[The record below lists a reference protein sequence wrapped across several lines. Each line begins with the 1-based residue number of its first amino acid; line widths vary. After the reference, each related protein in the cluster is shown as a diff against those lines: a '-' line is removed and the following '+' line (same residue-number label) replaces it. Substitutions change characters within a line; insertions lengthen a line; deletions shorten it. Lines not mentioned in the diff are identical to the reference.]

1 MKVKELIE
9 ELQSVKNQ
17 DARVDIYVPHF
28 LEDDT
33 CHDYQTDDFEVH
45 RANEHDEYIELYCK
59 YDLETFNKKGGNNER
74 L

>member
-1 MKVKELIE
+1 MKVKELIK

-33 CHDYQTDDFEVH
+33 CHDYQTDSFEVH
-45 RANEHDEYIELYCK
+45 RANEHDEYIELYCLD
-59 YDLETFNKKGGNNER
+59 DLNTFNKQNKGE
-74 L
+74 